1 MGDEEGL
8 RRLSCLV
15 LAASIVSPNWLPSQC
30 STQAVDSHEHHL
42 HACARHLLHA
52 CPRVCACEQYYCK
65 RNLFSCNSARQQS
78 PTWAAR
84 TREQK
89 DPEAACDPQPRD
101 FVRCVCERERE
112 REERERER
120 ETSLQRETCPL
131 RHRAVKIACPSCSV
145 CASKVGNS
153 SQGVL
158 IQAFYVLLY
167 ALARRK
173 LNAIKIYHG
182 WGLTDFCLLAH
193 VSNFCVMSGMFDS
206 CLLTP
211 DSYPCTR
218 TFFR

>member
-1 MGDEEGL
+1 
-8 RRLSCLV
+8 LSCLV

-145 CASKVGNS
+145 CASKVGKAVRKFS
-153 SQGVL
+153 SRLFAYQCTLGAKETECDQDLTWLAAGVL
-158 IQAFYVLLY
+158 MML
-167 ALARRK
+167 
-173 LNAIKIYHG
+173 
-182 WGLTDFCLLAH
+182 
-193 VSNFCVMSGMFDS
+193 S
-206 CLLTP
+206 
-211 DSYPCTR
+211 
-218 TFFR
+218 